1 MKTRDAS
8 DAEEREKANMNEISM
23 WSKEKNFS
31 LATHCECV
39 CNTINF
45 ILNQQ
50 QKQNQSKIFQTN
62 QYFSNLATKLMEK
75 KKMLKSVFRQ

>member
-1 MKTRDAS
+1 MKTRDVS
-8 DAEEREKANMNEISM
+8 DAEERKKANMNEISM

-45 ILNQQ
+45 ILN
-50 QKQNQSKIFQTN
+50 
-62 QYFSNLATKLMEK
+62 
-75 KKMLKSVFRQ
+75 